1 MMIPLVKDQQG
12 NVSDVN
18 NNRGI
23 TLSPIVSK
31 IFEHALKFIFSM
43 FLETSSNQFGFKKRS
58 STIHAI
64 HCLKGTIDY
73 YVNNGSRV
81 FCGFLD
87 ASKAFDRIVHAGL
100 FLKMIKRKVPFLFLI
115 ISWYIGLEC
124 RVRWEDH
131 YSDWFAVTAGVRQG
145 GVLSPNFYCIYVD
158 DLIDMLKALGIGC
171 YYLGI
176 FAAALFYADDMAILA
191 PSIKALSLLLDTCS
205 SYCQSWDICLNAKK
219 SRHMYFGKKTT
230 ISHQI
235 SLNGKTVEW
244 ADTWVYLGI
253 TLKSGKTFSC
263 SITEQVKKFYRCV
276 NGIFRIEG
284 RSNDTVMLRL
294 VEAHCVPILTYGIE
308 TLHVADRDERRQLRV
323 VYNCL
328 FRKIFGYRSYE
339 SVSALQ
345 DFLGRPTCQHGNN
358 LWRIEFFPFIKGSVT
373 QGQM

>member
-18 NNRGI
+18 NYRGI

-31 IFEHALKFIFSM
+31 IFEHVLKFIFSV

-115 ISWYIGLEC
+115 IIISWYIGLEC

-158 DLIDMLKALGIGC
+158 DLIDMLLPGH
-171 YYLGI
+171 
-176 FAAALFYADDMAILA
+176 F
-191 PSIKALSLLLDTCS
+191 CS
-205 SYCQSWDICLNAKK
+205 
-219 SRHMYFGKKTT
+219 G
-230 ISHQI
+230 
-235 SLNGKTVEW
+235 TV
-244 ADTWVYLGI
+244 
-253 TLKSGKTFSC
+253 
-263 SITEQVKKFYRCV
+263 
-276 NGIFRIEG
+276 
-284 RSNDTVMLRL
+284 LR
-294 VEAHCVPILTYGIE
+294 
-308 TLHVADRDERRQLRV
+308 
-323 VYNCL
+323 
-328 FRKIFGYRSYE
+328 
-339 SVSALQ
+339 
-345 DFLGRPTCQHGNN
+345 
-358 LWRIEFFPFIKGSVT
+358 
-373 QGQM
+373 